1 MGAVHEPPLLCWS
14 SSIKMKKI
22 VLVILITSALLIPGC
37 SQSKKE
43 EAGGRVNTETSRI
56 ELHNTDNIIKSYLAR
71 IELDPDSYSNYTK
84 LGEAYVQKARETGD
98 TAYYDKAEQALKK
111 ALELYPDS
119 YATIVFLG
127 QVSSSKHD
135 FQGALGYA
143 EKAVKLKP
151 EDSYAYGILG
161 DAYIELGEY
170 DEAERTYEK
179 MLSLSPDFYS
189 YSRLSYIKELRGDT
203 ERAVQA
209 MQEAIDYGA
218 KQRLPE
224 ENMAWAHYIL
234 GEMYFNQGEL
244 EKAEEHYRKSLDT
257 YENYY
262 YALAGLGKV
271 KAGQKRYEE
280 AIELYNKAIAITPL
294 PIFISSLGEIY
305 EKTGNMKEAKKQYDL
320 VEYIGLLSEV
330 NEVIYNRELALFYA
344 DRDVKLDRAFDLA
357 SRELKAKKDIYSYDT
372 LAWVYYKRN
381 QLEEALDAS
390 QRSLSLGTRDAK
402 LYFHAGMIHYKLGN
416 IDKARAHLKEAL
428 LINPYFHVLYSD
440 VAANTLKELENKIS
454 SAKRDY

>member
-1 MGAVHEPPLLCWS
+1 
-14 SSIKMKKI
+14 MKKI
-22 VLVILITSALLIPGC
+22 VLVILIISALLIPGC
-37 SQSKKE
+37 SQSKRE
-43 EAGGRVNTETSRI
+43 ETENKVDDESIQR
-56 ELHNTDNIIKSYLAR
+56 ELTNTDNIIKSYLAR
-71 IELDPDSYSNYTK
+71 IKLDPYSYSSYTK
-84 LGEAYVQKARETGD
+84 LGEAYIQKARETGD
-98 TAYYDKAEQALKK
+98 TAYYDKAEEALKK

-135 FQGALGYA
+135 FQSALYYA

-170 DEAERTYEK
+170 DEAERAYEK

-189 YSRLSYIKELRGDT
+189 CSRLSYIKELRGDT
-203 ERAVQA
+203 EGAVQT
-209 MQEAIDYGA
+209 MQKAIDYGT

-244 EKAEEHYRKSLDT
+244 KKAEEHYRKSLNK

-271 KAGQKRYEE
+271 KAGQKKYEE
-280 AIELYNKAIAITPL
+280 AIELYNKAVAIVPL

-330 NEVIYNRELALFYA
+330 NKVIYNRELALFYA
-344 DRDVKLDRAFDLA
+344 DRDVKLDKALDLA

-372 LAWVYYKRN
+372 LAWVYYKKN
-381 QLEEALDAS
+381 QLEEALDVS
-390 QRSLSLGTRDAK
+390 QKSLSLGTKDAK
-402 LYFHAGMIHYKLGN
+402 LHYHAGMIHYKLGEMG
-416 IDKARAHLKEAL
+416 KAKDHLSQAL
-428 LINPYFHVLYSD
+428 SINPYFHVIYSD
-440 VAANTLKELENKIS
+440 VAANTLKDNRKRNFICEKGVTGVMNKKLRVES
-454 SAKRDY
+454 YE